1 MKVFSA
7 AEVAAALPYGKLV
20 ETLDK
25 AFAEE
30 VVSPPRHIHETA
42 PGDLFMLMPAWSK
55 QWMGLKTLTIK
66 SENPARG
73 LPFIQG
79 NYLLADNSTGAF
91 VASMD
96 GTELTRRR
104 TAAASAL
111 AATYLARKDA
121 STHLIVGAGSLA
133 LHFARAHASVRPIT
147 RTLVFNRTP
156 AKAEAVAKEL
166 TSSGRNASV
175 AASLEQAV
183 READIIT
190 CITSSTVAMV
200 KGEWLKPGAHLD
212 LAGAYRP
219 DMREVDGKAVALS
232 RVYVDT
238 REGAGHEAG
247 DLLQAAQEGA
257 FDMNSIVGELADLA
271 TGRVQGRKT
280 ASEITLFKSCG
291 TAIEDLAAAAQV
303 YLHHA

>member
-7 AEVAAALPYGKLV
+7 AEVAAALPYAKLAGA
-20 ETLDK
+20 LNR
-25 AFAEE
+25 AFAEP
-30 VVSPPRHIHETA
+30 VVSPPRHVHQTA
-42 PGDLFMLMPAWSK
+42 PDDLLMLMPAWTRR
-55 QWMGLKTLTIK
+55 WLGLKTLTLK
-66 SENPARG
+66 GGNPARG

-79 NYLLADNSTGAF
+79 NYLLVDNSTGQF

-104 TAAASAL
+104 TAAASAM

-121 STHLIVGAGSLA
+121 ATHLIIGAGSLA
-133 LHFARAHASVRPIT
+133 LHFARAHASVRPIA
-147 RTLVFNRTP
+147 RTLVYNRT
-156 AKAEAVAKEL
+156 AARAEAVASEL
-166 TSSGRNASV
+166 SRTGQNAAV
-175 AASLEQAV
+175 AISLEQAV
-183 READIIT
+183 READVIS
-190 CITSSTVAMV
+190 CITGSTVALV
-200 KGEWLKPGAHLD
+200 KGAWLKPGTHLD

-219 DMREVDGKAVALS
+219 DMRETDAEAVARS

-257 FDMNSIVGELADLA
+257 FDMNNIVGELADLA
-271 TGRVQGRKT
+271 TGRAGGRQS
-280 ASEITLFKSCG
+280 ADEITLFKSCG
-291 TAIEDLAAAAQV
+291 TAIEDLAAAAEV

>member
-1 MKVFSA
+1 M
-7 AEVAAALPYGKLV
+7 
-20 ETLDK
+20 
-25 AFAEE
+25 
-30 VVSPPRHIHETA
+30 
-42 PGDLFMLMPAWSK
+42 MMPAWSRR
-55 QWMGLKTLTIK
+55 WTGLKTITIK
-66 SENPARG
+66 PDNG
-73 LPFIQG
+73 QQDLPTVQG
-79 NYLLADNSTGAF
+79 NYLLIDNATGSA
-91 VASMD
+91 VAIMD

-121 STHLIVGAGSLA
+121 STHLIVGAGALA
-133 LHFARAHASVRPIT
+133 LHFARAHASVRPIAK
-147 RTLVFNRTP
+147 TLVFNRTQ

-166 TSSGRNASV
+166 SSSGRNASV
-175 AASLEQAV
+175 ATALEQAV

-190 CITSSTVAMV
+190 CITSSTVALV
-200 KGEWLKPGAHLD
+200 KGEWLKPGTHLD

-219 DMREVDGKAVALS
+219 DMREVDGKAVAMS